1 MKILKKLS
9 EPAWK
14 VPINEDPPPTM
25 LSAEAETA
33 PTTVMPV
40 AIVIAIRPRLKRDI
54 NFSYS
59 RGLSS

>member
-1 MKILKKLS
+1 MK
-9 EPAWK
+9 EA
-14 VPINEDPPPTM
+14 PPPTM

-40 AIVIAIRPRLKRDI
+40 AMAIAIRPRLIRDI

-59 RGLSS
+59 